1 MEGVPVNALPE
12 QTEAASLRR
21 QLEATQ
27 KRLDAEL
34 QRCGT
39 AEGAL
44 AVMEATVKTLRA
56 RVAQRDGYIATL
68 ERNIR
73 RLEGEDEGEALDER
87 YDTWAEKEGLT

>member
-1 MEGVPVNALPE
+1 MNALVSPE

-39 AEGAL
+39 AEGKL
-44 AVMEATVKTLRA
+44 AVVEQANVSLRT
-56 RVAQRDGYIATL
+56 RLKQRDGYIATL
-68 ERNIR
+68 ERDIR
-73 RLEGEDEGEALDER
+73 RLNGEDEGERKDER
-87 YDTWAEKEGLT
+87 YDTWDEAEGRT